1 MSNASLILWVN
12 YEKNTLM
19 SDWNT
24 QTTIPTPVLK
34 QGDTISVEIHQ
45 VQSIDS
51 AGKVMVENEWDVQSN
66 LTLAIGRVQ
75 ALPTFGT
82 YTLTFGSDETDPI
95 AYNAPATQVQTAINA
110 MAGISAIGG
119 VSVSL
124 QGTAYRVIFNT
135 AQVLPFAL
143 NYNENDLFPTSSI
156 GVVEA
161 RAGTTAI
168 RAIYQVQ
175 IKQSPVASVSTFT
188 NRPNSV
194 ASVTVIKS
202 ASYSGDTKVW
212 RLSIS
217 PVPKDGSFNLSF
229 LSSSDT
235 KTTSPISPLGT
246 SDDVANA
253 LNAIEAG
260 WSVTKTGSYDWD
272 ISTKTASISGL
283 AVNADGIINFSGKVG
298 VLSLNTVEVENLLAG
313 AESASATLEIE
324 VETNGVRNTLIQTPV
339 TIVNDLIDEADYTVV
354 SRSEVMPVDSVVRY
368 DTSQTLTSAQ
378 KQQARTN
385 IGATGSTVDVDALEV
400 TVGNIDTRLSTVEGN
415 SLTVDQYGAIQWATL
430 PTAINP
436 FITESALTLALDD
449 YSLTTHTHS
458 IANVTGLQTAL
469 DGKADTAHNHT
480 TDEVIGLEDELL
492 TIQNSLSGK
501 APTSHTHT
509 ISSIEGL
516 QEALDNNT
524 SYVTY
529 PDLQL
534 ALGTKADVVHEQSI
548 SSIIGLES
556 QLTTLNT
563 LPTRVTNVE
572 NDITN
577 INNEL
582 LPSRVT
588 GLEGRMETAES
599 DISAL
604 QGQFT
609 TIASNGSGYT
619 QGSFDSIYY
628 PNEITFTINGATYAI
643 PARPI

>member
-45 VQSIDS
+45 VQTIDS
-51 AGKVMVENEWDVQSN
+51 AGKVMAENEWDVQSN
-66 LTLAIGRVQ
+66 VTLAVGRVQ

-82 YTLTFGSDETDPI
+82 YTLTFGSDETAPI
-95 AYNAPATQVQTAINA
+95 AYNATAVQVQTAINA

-156 GVVEA
+156 GVAEA

-194 ASVTVIKS
+194 VTMTVIKS
-202 ASYSGDTKVW
+202 ASYAGDTKVW
-212 RLSIS
+212 RLAIS

-229 LSSSDT
+229 LSSSAT
-235 KTTSPISPLGT
+235 KTTAPISPLAT
-246 SDDVANA
+246 ADDVANA
-253 LNAIEAG
+253 LNAVEAG
-260 WSVTKTGSYDWD
+260 WTVSKTGSYEWD
-272 ISTKTASISGL
+272 ISTPTATISAL
-283 AVNADGIINFSGKVG
+283 AVNGDGIINFSGKVG
-298 VLSLNTVEVENLLAG
+298 ILSLNTVEVENLLAG
-313 AESASATLEIE
+313 NESATATLEIE

-354 SRSEVMPVDSVVRY
+354 SRTEVMPVDSVVRY
-368 DTSQTLTSAQ
+368 DTSQALTSAQ
-378 KQQARTN
+378 KQQARNN
-385 IGATGSTVDVDALEV
+385 IGATSSTVDVDALEM
-400 TVGNIDTRLSTVEGN
+400 TVGNLDTRLSTVEGN

-449 YSLTTHTHS
+449 YSLTTHTHIIS
-458 IANVTGLQTAL
+458 GVTGLQIAL
-469 DGKADTAHNHT
+469 DSKAPTVHDHQTEDVVGLDDALATLT
-480 TDEVIGLEDELL
+480 T
-492 TIQNSLSGK
+492 NLSGK
-501 APTSHTHT
+501 ANLTHQHSTSD
-509 ISSIEGL
+509 ISGLTDLLSGFVTTAQLTLSLSAKANTFHNHQISEILGL
-516 QEALDNNT
+516 QEWKTSTDNAI
-524 SYVTY
+524 SS
-529 PDLQL
+529 LQNSI
-534 ALGTKADVVHEQSI
+534 GDIEQSVYEI
-548 SSIIGLES
+548 TLAD
-556 QLTTLNT
+556 LPARMTTA
-563 LPTRVTNVE
+563 E
-572 NDITN
+572 TN
-577 INNEL
+577 I
-582 LPSRVT
+582 T
-588 GLEGRMETAES
+588 
-599 DISAL
+599 AL
-604 QGQFT
+604 QGIVLGSQANTGNYTAGNFDTQF
-609 TIASNGSGYT
+609 
-619 QGSFDSIYY
+619 Y
-628 PNEITFTINGATYAI
+628 PNEIIVNVDGVAYAI
-643 PARPI
+643 PARPY